1 MIRRANL
8 VILGAVGVIAACSG
22 GEGNWSGTIT
32 DSAGVAMVSNTDQG
46 VWSASSQWTL
56 EEELKIGA
64 IEGDPEY
71 QFGQVGFIAVDS
83 RYRMFVIDAQSQ
95 HVRVFSPDGQYEQ
108 TIGGPG
114 SGPGELG
121 PQAISLYMGAGDTLL
136 VPDLG
141 QQRVNRYAP
150 DGTSLGSFQLD
161 LLNGMPM
168 AINAT
173 RSGVIAE
180 QVRPLSLPDRPATD
194 SMDMIVTL
202 SMDGSVLDTLRRFP
216 PGGTLN
222 LANPNSPEINLFTAE
237 PVWQI
242 NEDMYLLFG
251 INDDYR
257 IGVYSPE
264 GELERVITKPFELT
278 PIAETDQELMWTF
291 FEEQIKANV
300 PPQAYA
306 QAMQQMRSVIKF
318 AEYYP
323 AFAGMQIGPNGSI
336 WVQHI
341 QSPAGMTDEE
351 LKEWNFIEDIGS
363 PAWDVFDSEG
373 RFMGVVQMP
382 NRFAPRA
389 FVGNNIYGVWRDEL
403 DVQYVVRLRI
413 VGVADGDTGA
423 IELSSQ

>member
-1 MIRRANL
+1 MKSASLLSALI
-8 VILGAVGVIAACSG
+8 IASVVTACSG
-22 GEGNWSGTIT
+22 GDNWQGTVT
-32 DSAGVAMVSNTDQG
+32 DSAGVALVTNTDQG
-46 VWSASSQWTL
+46 VWSSSSQWTL

-71 QFGQVGFIAVDS
+71 QFGQVGFVAVDS
-83 RYRMFVIDAQSQ
+83 RDRIFVIDAQAQ
-95 HVRVFSPDGQYEQ
+95 HVRVFSPEGQYEQ

-121 PQAISLYMGAGDTLL
+121 PQAISLYMGSGDTLL

-173 RSGVIAE
+173 RSGVIVE

-202 SMDGSVLDTLRRFP
+202 STDGSVLDTLRRFP

-222 LANPNSPEINLFTAE
+222 LANPDSPEINLFTAE

-242 NEDMYLLFG
+242 TDDMYLLFG

-257 IGVYSPE
+257 IGVYSPS
-264 GELERVITKPFELT
+264 GDLERIVTKPFELT
-278 PIAETDQELMWTF
+278 PIGETDQEMMWTF

-300 PPQAYA
+300 PPQAYS
-306 QAMQQMRSVIKF
+306 QAMQQMRSVIHF

-323 AFAGMQIGPNGSI
+323 AFAGMQVGPSGSI

-341 QSPAGMTDEE
+341 QSPSGMSEEE
-351 LKEWNFIEDIGS
+351 LKEWNFIEDIGA
-363 PAWDVFDSEG
+363 PDWDVFDSDG
-373 RFMGVVQMP
+373 RFMGVVTMP

-389 FVGNNIYGVWRDEL
+389 FVGNRIYGVWRDEL

-413 VGVADGDTGA
+413 VGVGGEDTGA
-423 IELSSQ
+423 VPLAAQ